1 MVWLLALH
9 IIFLLFWAA
18 ALLYLPVLL
27 AAAATNRLEFVTAP
41 AGQAAALPRFVFT
54 HIATPVALLAIMS
67 GTAVFLWD
75 RNVELW
81 LILKL
86 VVVSLL
92 VLGHAVLGLMIL
104 RRESDGGS
112 ASVVGPWLFTG
123 LACVLMLAIVWL
135 VHAKPALENGAWA
148 V

>member
-1 MVWLLALH
+1 MVWLLVLH
-9 IIFLLFWAA
+9 IMFLLFWAA

-27 AAAATNRLEFVTAP
+27 AAQATNRLEVVTVP
-41 AGQAAALPRFVFT
+41 ARQAASLPRFVYT

-86 VVVSLL
+86 VAVSLL
-92 VLGHAVLGLMIL
+92 VLSHALLGMMIL
-104 RRESDGGS
+104 RRESGPDGS
-112 ASVVGPWLFTG
+112 SVGGLWLFTG
-123 LACVLMLAIVWL
+123 LVSLLMLGIIWL
-135 VHAKPALENGAWA
+135 VLAKPVLETGAWA